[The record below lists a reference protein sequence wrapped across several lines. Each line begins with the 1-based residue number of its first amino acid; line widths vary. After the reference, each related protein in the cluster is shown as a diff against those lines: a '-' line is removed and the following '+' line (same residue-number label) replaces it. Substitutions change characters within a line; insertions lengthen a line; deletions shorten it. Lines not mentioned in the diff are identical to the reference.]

1 MEIYCGS
8 QLYKIKI
15 IPEEIEEIYAFF
27 AIILPSQKYIFWALI
42 HSILSKNNDNCV
54 PLCFTIN
61 ENN

>member
-1 MEIYCGS
+1 MEIYCDS

-42 HSILSKNNDNCV
+42 HSILN
-54 PLCFTIN
+54 
-61 ENN
+61 